1 MLVAVFFD
9 ATWIQKKTVNIHSC
23 MKASANM
30 NITLR
35 IQKGPHK
42 QDCDDAA
49 LIEHDVYG
57 EGIHQIPLE
66 MPCTVSV
73 ADGVGGNQGGKHASH
88 FVLHFLGEET
98 NSEDQNAD
106 ALNALLQDCNA
117 ALLSEAEKN
126 PEHGKMATTL
136 TAAVLRPEHSLLL
149 QAGNTRL
156 YGMPGSYLKQVSE
169 DQTTYQMLMNMGRM
183 VEAEACNKSEIV
195 GCLGGGNP
203 EFAKRAVVQ
212 EIPERMMRN
221 LLLLTSDGIHEY
233 VKPEI
238 MEDALECGDDAKA
251 AQKIIDAANAA
262 GSDDDKTVMIVR
274 F

>member
-1 MLVAVFFD
+1 M
-9 ATWIQKKTVNIHSC
+9 NSC
-23 MKASANM
+23 MKAWVNM
-30 NITLR
+30 NVTVQ

-42 QDCDDAA
+42 QNCDDAA

-57 EGIHQIPLE
+57 EGIHRIQLE
-66 MPCTVSV
+66 MPCTVAV
-73 ADGVGGNQGGKHASH
+73 ADGVGGNQGGKEASH
-88 FVLHFLGEET
+88 FVLRFLG
-98 NSEDQNAD
+98 D
-106 ALNALLQDCNA
+106 ATDIANQRAEKLQVLLQDCND

-126 PEHGKMATTL
+126 TEHGKMATTL
-136 TAAVLRPEHSLLL
+136 TAAILRPEHSQLL
-149 QAGNTRL
+149 QLGNTRL

-169 DQTTYQMLMNMGRM
+169 DQTTYQILMNMGRI

-212 EIPERMMRN
+212 EIPERMIRK
-221 LLLLTSDGIHEY
+221 LLLLTSDGVHEY

-238 MEDALECGDDAKA
+238 IEEALECGDDAMA
-251 AQKIIDAANAA
+251 AQKIIEAANTA